1 MDSDDGYTD
10 NHVPIN
16 VNNFDIRIWVLLCES
31 YFVTKIMN
39 MADLKNISWY
49 VSIVMAKRVSK
60 LMLA

>member
-39 MADLKNISWY
+39 MADLKN
-49 VSIVMAKRVSK
+49 VS
-60 LMLA
+60 